1 MKKILIIILI
11 LIGAYLFK
19 VPEYRELN
27 DIAIIEG
34 IAVDYDGNNYKL
46 YLREVIPIKGDQG
59 IDYEYKY
66 YEGVSS
72 SLEDSYEEVLSNT
85 KKKLYLKRCKF
96 LVTNMYSSDDIID
109 IFNIKPKTIYH
120 DTKEVYETLKKL

>member
-34 IAVDYDGNNYKL
+34 IAVDYDGYNYKL

>member
-1 MKKILIIILI
+1 MKKVIIIL
-11 LIGAYLFK
+11 LVLLGASIFK

-34 IAVDYDGNNYKL
+34 VAVDYDGYNYRL
-46 YLREVIPIKGDQG
+46 YLREVIPIKGEQG
-59 IDYEYKY
+59 IDYEYEY

-72 SLEDSYEEVLSNT
+72 SVEEAYEEILSNT

-96 LVTNMYSSDDIID
+96 LVTNMYSSDDIIS
-109 IFNIKPKTIYH
+109 ILNINPKTIYH
-120 DTKEVYETLKKL
+120 DTKKVYEVLKNL